1 MVFIALHYYLFLPSV
16 HDFVS
21 NLIHRKA
28 RCVKKLP
35 KNLKKITAQVSR
47 FMECYGKK
55 VLMVKNVNEEGEI
68 IIYRIVVSNFFF
80 FRTVAF
86 ETQML
91 SCEWPRRKD
100 G

>member
-1 MVFIALHYYLFLPSV
+1 M
-16 HDFVS
+16 
-21 NLIHRKA
+21 
-28 RCVKKLP
+28 KKLP
-35 KNLKKITAQVSR
+35 KNLKKITAQDFG
-47 FMECYGKK
+47 FMESYGKK

-68 IIYRIVVSNFFF
+68 IIYRIVVNNFFF
-80 FRTVAF
+80 FRIVAF

>member
-1 MVFIALHYYLFLPSV
+1 M
-16 HDFVS
+16 
-21 NLIHRKA
+21 
-28 RCVKKLP
+28 KKLP
-35 KNLKKITAQVSR
+35 KNLKKITAQDFG
-47 FMECYGKK
+47 FMEFYGKK

-91 SCEWPRRKD
+91 SCDWPRRKD